1 MGRLTK
7 MAFGSQYRGRP
18 IGQFGD
24 AEVFSLSPT
33 KLLVAGEGGLVTTND
48 ATLAKAI
55 RAMRNYGDTGSY
67 DPEWLG
73 MNARMSE
80 FNAALALTGLADID
94 ERVRR
99 RNQIARMYT
108 DQLASLPGLR
118 FQSVHPN
125 DVNTYKD
132 YSIHV
137 TPSQFGMTRD
147 ELAEGLLTENIET
160 KKYFYPPMHIQKLYK
175 SPFTTPHATIS
186 KPQKKSPAE
195 FSVCQSMNRFRTQ
208 RSKPSRARFT
218 GRPTQPPH
226 ARKYHSRGGSKC

>member
-147 ELAEGLLTENIET
+147 ELAEGLLAENIET
-160 KKYFYPPMHIQKLYK
+160 KKYFYPPMHMQKLYK
-175 SPFTTPHATIS
+175 SFHDAARNDLKTTEEVTGGILSLPIYESLPDSTI
-186 KPQKKSPAE
+186 E
-195 FSVCQSMNRFRTQ
+195 TV
-208 RSKPSRARFT
+208 SRAIHRLAHSAST
-218 GRPTQPPH
+218 RKEVSLSGR
-226 ARKYHSRGGSKC
+226 R